1 MSNLYESEYADPS
14 YNFER
19 AAQLNSLKRELKKKR
34 NKLIWFF
41 SAVYLVTVIIP
52 ALYLEFFEKKTPSML
67 VWRIVI
73 GLYLV
78 ALTSFDLWSR
88 YRIKRYRPELTEPKP
103 QASV

>member
-19 AAQLNSLKRELKKKR
+19 VAQLNKFKRELKKKR
-34 NKLIWFF
+34 SKLIWFF
-41 SAVYLVTVIIP
+41 SAVYLMTVIIP
-52 ALYLEFFEKKTPSML
+52 ALYLEFFEDKTPSMF

-88 YRIKRYRPELTEPKP
+88 YRIKRLKTT
-103 QASV
+103 SVSTHPTA